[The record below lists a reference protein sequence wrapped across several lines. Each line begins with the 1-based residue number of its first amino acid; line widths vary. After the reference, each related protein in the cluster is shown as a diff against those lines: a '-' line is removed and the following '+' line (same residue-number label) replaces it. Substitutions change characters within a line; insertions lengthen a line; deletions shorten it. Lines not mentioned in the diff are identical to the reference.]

1 MDIANGLQVIRAP
14 ATSPLD
20 SSMQPEASFNS
31 VTIISPSVDR
41 HSRNKPTIMADYAL
55 PFSWIH
61 SINLDSVWQS
71 LNHSQQLIQWKGPSK
86 TQHYAIFYPSQQS
99 FAHDAYGSH
108 IAVHPSYII
117 ASLVNNVSAVGQT
130 ISNDAYTLLKA
141 LPMNAV
147 SHHFRTLPTPIL
159 EALRERAFATAVK
172 FGDVRL
178 VSTMLEL
185 NVDPRERIMMEWPHE
200 STPTYPLEFAVAA
213 GHFSVATTL
222 ILRMCQDANQT
233 QLNLLLNHIF
243 QGNIGRYRFDG
254 SDRLTESER
263 TKLMCTVLAAGA
275 SPVIAC
281 LGSSDDAL
289 PLAFLK
295 KLVDAT
301 AAGIIAWLRI
311 GLLEHYINGISAWGV
326 YGSYRQ
332 QQESLAIDVVRFV
345 LHDYQQHLPT
355 ENPQLRIS
363 IFKAMHAAIA
373 GRSKTIVKIIL
384 QTISLFGYCLDDGE
398 SCMNDIH
405 PLICTDDSISQAFG
419 NADWTLTASLM
430 VASALPPVVSSND
443 RPSYIRDIEDAL
455 KKKDLAHA
463 YSILAYEPKKS
474 DRLSA
479 FGIKTLTLAISLG
492 QFDMAVTITRRLE
505 DRLGEGYS
513 GLRLLLQHGWT
524 TAVSTLLLGHPV
536 WEHALEAASDHGDFD
551 YLGAKLFSSSTAPFM
566 TLSEVDES
574 SSLTPVER
582 QICFRAIAFHA
593 IATNDMKLCRWL
605 LQLGMDADELHWFAN
620 EFGEYMHSIVPV
632 LHCEYSAPM
641 GFTLPSL
648 LSIVA
653 ERNDMGWIQF
663 LCSEGVS
670 TVDSSALLRAVK
682 SKATL
687 ATINF
692 LLDVAKTGKTSM
704 QQTYGVAALRQAI
717 RNHDFNLIDIL
728 CKAVDIDK
736 IEPFIEE
743 ISNPGDK
750 SPVSP
755 LGESIVMNS
764 PEIVQFLLK
773 RGADPTAYVSSDGLK
788 MLEDTKSFMH
798 RVTPLLAAID
808 MQSLPIV
815 KKLVEHGAE
824 LDHPRKPGVTRT
836 PLQRAAETGSFDI
849 VEYLIQEGATI
860 DTVPA
865 YSGGTALQLAAL
877 NGFCG
882 IAAFLL
888 ERGADPNYP
897 PAKCDGRTAFE
908 AAAEWGH
915 TDTMLLLM
923 QCNVN
928 LDLEMGDP
936 PESQHERAKR
946 FAEKNGFMASKR
958 FVEHLYRQT
967 LGHQDWSTGTALDW
981 M

>member
-1 MDIANGLQVIRAP
+1 
-14 ATSPLD
+14 
-20 SSMQPEASFNS
+20 MQPEASFDT
-31 VTIISPSVDR
+31 VTIITPSIDR
-41 HSRNKPTIMADYAL
+41 HSLSKPTIIADYAL

-61 SINLDSVWQS
+61 SIKLDSVWQS
-71 LNHSQQLIQWKGPSK
+71 LNYSQQLIQWKGPSK
-86 TQHYAIFYPSQQS
+86 TQHDAIFYPSQQS
-99 FAHDAYGSH
+99 SAHDAYGSH
-108 IAVHPSYII
+108 NAVLPSYII
-117 ASLVNNVSAVGQT
+117 ASLVNNVSAVGQS

-141 LPMNAV
+141 LPMNVV
-147 SHHFRTLPTPIL
+147 SHGLRTLPIPIL
-159 EALRERAFATAVK
+159 EALRERAFATAIK
-172 FGDVRL
+172 FGDVGL

-200 STPTYPLEFAVAA
+200 STPTYPLEFVVAA
-213 GHFSVATTL
+213 GHFSAAELL
-222 ILRMCQDANQT
+222 ISRMCQGAT
-233 QLNLLLNHIF
+233 QLQLDQLLNHVF
-243 QGNIGRYRFDG
+243 KGEELNTAFGELSRFKH
-254 SDRLTESER
+254 SET

-281 LGSSDDAL
+281 LGSSEDAL

-311 GLLEHYINGISAWGV
+311 GLLEYYINGIGAWGG
-326 YGSYRQ
+326 YRSYWQ
-332 QQESLAIDVVRFV
+332 QRESLAIDVVRFV
-345 LHDYQQHLPT
+345 FHDCQQHLPT
-355 ENPQLRIS
+355 ENSQLRIS
-363 IFKAMHAAIA
+363 TFEALHAAIA
-373 GRSKTIVKIIL
+373 GRSNTILKIIL
-384 QTISLFGYCLDDGE
+384 QTISLFGYCLEDGE
-398 SCMNDIH
+398 SCMKDTHLPIR
-405 PLICTDDSISQAFG
+405 TDDSILQAFDNG
-419 NADWTLTASLM
+419 DWTVAASLM
-430 VASALPPVVSSND
+430 LATELPQSTGNEHSST
-443 RPSYIRDIEDAL
+443 RDYEDAL
-455 KKKDLAHA
+455 RKKDLALAH
-463 YSILAYEPKKS
+463 SIL
-474 DRLSA
+474 RCW
-479 FGIKTLTLAISLG
+479 FGTQESWFLYRRGTDILELAISLD
-492 QFDMAVTITRRLE
+492 QPDVAVTIIQELE
-505 DRLGEGYS
+505 DNLNFGTE
-513 GLRLLLQHGWT
+513 GLRILLQHGWT
-524 TAVSTLLLGHPV
+524 TAVSILLLGHPV
-536 WEHALEAASDHGDFD
+536 WEHALEAASNHGDFE
-551 YLGAKLFSSSTAPFM
+551 YLEAKLFSSSTAPFM
-566 TLSEVDES
+566 THSENDGS
-574 SSLTPVER
+574 IPLTPVER

-605 LQLGMDADELHWFAN
+605 LKLGMDADELHWFTN
-620 EFGEYMHSIVPV
+620 ENGDCMHSMFPV
-632 LHCEYSAPM
+632 LHCDYSAPM
-641 GFTLPSL
+641 GYVFPSL

-653 ERNDMGWIQF
+653 ERNEMGWMQF

-687 ATINF
+687 ATIRF
-692 LLDVAKTGKTSM
+692 LLDVAKTRRTSM

-728 CKAVDIDK
+728 CKAVGIDK
-736 IEPFIEE
+736 IEPSIEE
-743 ISNPGDK
+743 ISNPGEK

-773 RGADPTAYVSSDGLK
+773 RGADPTAYVSFDGLK
-788 MLEDTKSFMH
+788 MLENTKSCMH

-808 MQSLPIV
+808 VQSLPIV

-824 LDHPRKPGVTRT
+824 LDHPRKPGVLRT

-860 DTVPA
+860 DTIPA

-888 ERGADPNYP
+888 EHGADPNYP
-897 PAKCDGRTAFE
+897 PVKCDGRTAFE

-915 TDTMLLLM
+915 TDTMSLLM

-936 PESQHERAKR
+936 PGSQYERAKR

-967 LGHQDWSTGTALDW
+967 LGHQNWGTEMALDW